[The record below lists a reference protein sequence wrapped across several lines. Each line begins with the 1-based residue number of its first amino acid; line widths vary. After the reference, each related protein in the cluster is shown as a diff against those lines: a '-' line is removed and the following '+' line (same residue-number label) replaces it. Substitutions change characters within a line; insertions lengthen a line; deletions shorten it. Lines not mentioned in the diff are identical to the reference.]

1 MNKESLIIEDSVEQ
15 PAISPPEQFEVLM
28 NQVHETFSAHEF
40 SDEVA
45 TDLKSYVEGV
55 WSELHVSL
63 DKDGVCGN
71 MEATALLDKLTT
83 IEQTLGILRATSIV
97 DQMKRVTDEIL
108 KVAIASE
115 FERVVT
121 DEDKAYFLRFQSQS
135 DR

>member
-1 MNKESLIIEDSVEQ
+1 VNKESLIIEDSVEQ

-63 DKDGVCGN
+63 DKDVSHLIKMGC
-71 MEATALLDKLTT
+71 
-83 IEQTLGILRATSIV
+83 
-97 DQMKRVTDEIL
+97 
-108 KVAIASE
+108 VAIWKPPHFSINLQPSSRHWASCE
-115 FERVVT
+115 Q
-121 DEDKAYFLRFQSQS
+121 LL
-135 DR
+135 